1 MDAMLKGKLQRWND
15 DKGYGFL
22 EPEQGGEQVFIHI
35 SALKNKGRRPVIGD
49 TIWYQ
54 LEIGRDGKAKAAS
67 ASIIGVPVVR
77 RRAAYAGR
85 NKGRG
90 FFSKMKLLVIVVA
103 VGWFAYYG
111 ITEKLPSVS
120 DINTQHTPATSDNGF
135 ELEVEA
141 KTYQCDGR
149 VHCSQMTSREEA
161 EYFVQHCPGTM
172 MDGDD
177 DGVPCENDSRW

>member
-35 SALKNKGRRPVIGD
+35 SALKNKGHRPVIGD

-54 LEIGRDGKAKAAS
+54 LEIGRDGKAKAAN

-90 FFSKMKLLVIVVA
+90 A
-103 VGWFAYYG
+103 
-111 ITEKLPSVS
+111 
-120 DINTQHTPATSDNGF
+120 
-135 ELEVEA
+135 A
-141 KTYQCDGR
+141 K
-149 VHCSQMTSREEA
+149 
-161 EYFVQHCPGTM
+161 
-172 MDGDD
+172 
-177 DGVPCENDSRW
+177 